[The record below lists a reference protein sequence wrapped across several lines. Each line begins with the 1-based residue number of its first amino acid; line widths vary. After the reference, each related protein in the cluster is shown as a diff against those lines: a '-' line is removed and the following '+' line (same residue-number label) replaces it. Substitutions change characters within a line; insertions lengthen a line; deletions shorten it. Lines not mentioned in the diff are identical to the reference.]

1 MSISATDIARPAQ
14 IEDPSNRWFVHPLSD
29 RLLPAAL
36 RLGIHPN
43 SVSLAGL
50 ACGAIA
56 GYCYFH
62 WRDPAFVIAGFLWMV
77 AWHVLD
83 GLDGKVARASG
94 KASPLGRVIDGICD
108 YLVFFFVLIPI
119 ALSFP
124 DWQAM
129 LGLALLSGV
138 FHGVQAVWYQGEREA
153 WKRRARG
160 MFTPETRPVSGWWIE
175 TNYNKLESRFAS
187 GSAQVDAALG
197 ADPATLGDYLRS
209 TAPIVRA
216 MALLSANSRT
226 VTIALACLAGNPR
239 LYWYWEIAGLSLIAL
254 ALAWRVRRAETAFV
268 SRAAALQIRATLLHT
283 EMAGPSNGLR
293 QVGD

>member
-1 MSISATDIARPAQ
+1 M
-14 IEDPSNRWFVHPLSD
+14 IEAPSNRWIVHPLSD
-29 RLLPAAL
+29 LLLQPAL

-43 SVSLAGL
+43 TVSLAGL

-56 GYCYFH
+56 GACYYN
-62 WRDPAFVIAGFLWMV
+62 WRDPRFVIAGFLWMV

-83 GLDGKVARASG
+83 GLDGKLARASG

-108 YLVFFFVLIPI
+108 YLVFFCVLIPI

-124 DWQAM
+124 DWLAT
-129 LGLALLSGV
+129 LGLALFAGI
-138 FHGVQAVWYQGEREA
+138 FHAVQAGWYQGEREA

-160 MFTPETRPVSGWWIE
+160 VFTPAVQTGAGWWIE
-175 TNYNKLESRFAS
+175 KNYNKLETRVAA
-187 GSAQVDAALG
+187 GNRAVDAALG
-197 ADPATLGDYLRS
+197 ADPAALGDYLGS

-216 MALLSANSRT
+216 MALLSSNSRT
-226 VTIALACLAGNPR
+226 ITIALACLAGNPR

-254 ALAWRVRRAETAFV
+254 ALAWRVRRAEAAFV
-268 SRAAALQIRATLLHT
+268 RRVPAFQNRETPLKT
-283 EMAGPSNGLR
+283 EMAGLPDGHR